1 MNRNTLQTLFI
12 DHYEEI
18 QYTLHPRSSVM
29 ENIDKMINC
38 GDPAFGGAMYGCP
51 GCGNLKFV
59 PFRCHSRFCPSCGAK
74 YSIERAQAM
83 SFKLINCKHRHCVFT
98 ISENL
103 RHYFLED
110 RDLLNCL
117 FDAASSVIQRMFFK
131 MNKHAN
137 FTPGYILVLHTFGRS
152 LQWNPHI
159 HCLLSEGGI
168 GDNGFWRNVHH
179 FNYTYMRQ
187 AFRTALLNLMEKR
200 ITDPR
205 RKSQFKK
212 DKAASYGNQKNG
224 FYIYAK
230 PNLANPQ
237 TVAKYIGRYL
247 GRPVIA
253 LSRIDGYDSKNDTVT
268 FHYNRHEDDVLVTE
282 THSSI
287 NFIKMLIQHIPEKD
301 FKMIRYYGVY
311 ARHRESDKKLNRLIH
326 PSKHKFL
333 KSFNKWRAGI
343 LAAFG
348 YDTLKCPRCDTF
360 MLFLELYY
368 AHKRVSLEDL
378 YEKAMGKCRPKSRA
392 PAPEASYSISKVSQ
406 PAAAC

>member
-1 MNRNTLQTLFI
+1 MKRNTLQELFL

-38 GDPAFGGAMYGCP
+38 GDPSFGGAMYGCP
-51 GCGNLKFV
+51 KCGNFKFV

-83 SFKLINCKHRHCVFT
+83 SFKLINCKHRHVVFT
-98 ISENL
+98 IAKEL

-110 RDLLNCL
+110 LDLLNCL
-117 FDAASSVIQRMFFK
+117 FDAASSVIQRMFYK
-131 MNKHAN
+131 MNKSFN

-168 GDNGFWRNVHH
+168 GDNGFWRNVRH
-179 FNYTYMRQ
+179 FNYTFMRQ
-187 AFRTALLNLMEKR
+187 AFRTALLNLMEER
-200 ITDPR
+200 ITNPV
-205 RKSQFKK
+205 KKAKFKK
-212 DKAASYGNQKNG
+212 DKALSYKNQNDG

-230 PNLANPQ
+230 PNLADSK

-253 LSRIDGYDSKNDTVT
+253 LSRIDGYNKDKDTVT

-282 THSSI
+282 THASMD
-287 NFIKMLIQHIPEKD
+287 FIKLLIQHIPEKG

-311 ARHRESDKKLNRLIH
+311 ARHRESDKKLSRLVH
-326 PSKHKFL
+326 PSKHKIL
-333 KSFNKWRAGI
+333 KSFTKWRAGI

-348 YDTLKCPRCDTF
+348 YDTLQCPSCNTT
-360 MLFLELYY
+360 MLFQELYY

-378 YEKAMGKCRPKSRA
+378 YEKAMGKCRPKCRA
-392 PAPEASYSISKVSQ
+392 PGQDSFYSPSHVLKSTV
-406 PAAAC
+406 AC

>member
-1 MNRNTLQTLFI
+1 MRRN
-12 DHYEEI
+12 
-18 QYTLHPRSSVM
+18 
-29 ENIDKMINC
+29 
-38 GDPAFGGAMYGCP
+38 AFFG
-51 GCGNLKFV
+51 KKV
-59 PFRCHSRFCPSCGAK
+59 PSA
-74 YSIERAQAM
+74 
-83 SFKLINCKHRHCVFT
+83 
-98 ISENL
+98 
-103 RHYFLED
+103 
-110 RDLLNCL
+110 
-117 FDAASSVIQRMFFK
+117 
-131 MNKHAN
+131 
-137 FTPGYILVLHTFGRS
+137 

-237 TVAKYIGRYL
+237 NVAKYIGRYL

-333 KSFNKWRAGI
+333 KSFNKQSASPRSI
-343 LAAFG
+343 L
-348 YDTLKCPRCDTF
+348 
-360 MLFLELYY
+360 
-368 AHKRVSLEDL
+368 
-378 YEKAMGKCRPKSRA
+378 
-392 PAPEASYSISKVSQ
+392 
-406 PAAAC
+406 